1 MHICYLTWIY
11 GSIFFFWDN
20 PAVRWQ
26 PIENCGQ
33 TPVRRKVA
41 NLSRL
46 CLLSLLLRFGLS
58 LV

>member
-1 MHICYLTWIY
+1 MYIY
-11 GSIFFFWDN
+11 ILLFFWDN